1 MESVDVHL
9 AIVKHDLQLQSEE
22 VESLKGTVER
32 MAERFDA
39 LEKLVVAQTKDAQTD
54 KATIESLKNKLVT
67 LRYAHENGKPL
78 PPADELRLHVISFGH
93 HDKALFQGSTVPA
106 TCASRPIEVT
116 LELRDGN
123 GDPVPPPKGFQVQ
136 VDLVL
141 HGDSVPITHDMV
153 TWGRR
158 SDAHNRRKN
167 ASNLKIVSACGNGE
181 NHFIMPYC
189 RMSTT
194 ILAGVYSSELNYR
207 LICAQ
212 FSARGCDF
220 PVVPAQTIPFLNMS
234 RLPSTRPAY
243 HKERQSKAEAKRR
256 RLAEEGD
263 EGEEADEAIDIA
275 AVGL

>member
-1 MESVDVHL
+1 METTDVSL

-22 VESLKGTVER
+22 VESLKGTVEQ
-32 MAERFDA
+32 MAERFEA
-39 LEKLVVAQTKDAQTD
+39 LEKLVVAQTKAAQTD

-67 LRYAHENGKPL
+67 LRYAHENGTPL
-78 PPADELRLHVISFGH
+78 PPADEVHLHVTSFGY
-93 HDKALFQGSTVPA
+93 HDKALLQGALVPA

-123 GDPVPPPKGFQVQ
+123 GDLVPPPEGFQVQ

-141 HGDSVPITHDMV
+141 NGDSVPLTHDMV

-158 SDAHNRRKN
+158 RDAAHRRQN

-181 NHFIMPYC
+181 NCFIMPHSK
-189 RMSTT
+189 MSTT
-194 ILAGVYSSELNYR
+194 ILAGVYSSELNFG

-212 FSARGCDF
+212 FSARGCAF
-220 PVVPAQTIPFLNMS
+220 PVAPAQTFPFLNMS
-234 RLPSTRPAY
+234 RLPSSRPAY
-243 HKERQSKAEAKRR
+243 RKDRQSKEEAKRR
-256 RLAEEGD
+256 RLAEESD
-263 EGEEADEAIDIA
+263 EGDQEVDIS